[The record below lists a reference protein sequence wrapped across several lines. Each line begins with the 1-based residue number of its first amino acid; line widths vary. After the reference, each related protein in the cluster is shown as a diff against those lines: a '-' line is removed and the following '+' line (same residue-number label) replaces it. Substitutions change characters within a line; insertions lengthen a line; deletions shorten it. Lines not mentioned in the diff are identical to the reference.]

1 MRCTRLTI
9 GVRGLSGLLFL
20 VCLGMKVVKLRVKVF
35 GLQTRAESWGHAYG
49 FRAAFATYHR
59 RLWCWLDE
67 WWGMS
72 VADVRAMEEE
82 TRRRNAA
89 AMGGG

>member
-1 MRCTRLTI
+1 MCAY
-9 GVRGLSGLLFL
+9 
-20 VCLGMKVVKLRVKVF
+20 KVVKLRVKVF
-35 GLQTRAESWGHAYG
+35 GIQTRAEAWGHAYG